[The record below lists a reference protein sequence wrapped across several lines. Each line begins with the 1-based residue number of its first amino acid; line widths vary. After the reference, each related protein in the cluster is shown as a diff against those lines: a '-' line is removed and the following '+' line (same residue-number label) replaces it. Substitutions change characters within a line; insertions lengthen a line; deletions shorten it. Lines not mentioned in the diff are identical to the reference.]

1 MSLLTNLSA
10 GQINAVP
17 MDLDG
22 NKAKIIKAVELAVE
36 NGCGVVLFPE
46 LSLSGVGCAHLF
58 RVPAFVRKCQAAL
71 ISLVK
76 EMPAGVVVGLGL
88 PILADNGLIY
98 NAYAV
103 IRRGEILGLTVK
115 YLYKHDSPL
124 DDSYRYF
131 ASTTDDVSCTINGK
145 TFYVASR
152 SINCRGFT
160 LGVAYDDWPVGFTD
174 CDVVVIPNAVPF
186 ELGSL
191 EANLKQALELSRE
204 VGAIVVKTNLLGCES
219 GTLIYDGQGIIVK
232 DGKLIAKNSPFSFK
246 RENIVCTS
254 CGITPEE
261 DENDLI
267 VKAISLGLFDWMVK
281 TRSKGFAL
289 SLSGGADSALC
300 AAAVAVGQ
308 ALALEHL
315 GEKKYVKLLRSLN
328 IDVKDVE
335 GDHETYIKKEVMPKV
350 LTTVYQAS
358 KSSGKVTR
366 NAAQKLAACLGST
379 HHELEIAK
387 VVDLYTKLFDKTNRG
402 SSLSWDKDDLT
413 LQNIQARSRLPSI
426 WMFAN
431 RENKLLLSTGNL
443 SEAVVGYCTMDGD
456 TAGGVD
462 PVGGIGKSRI
472 LRINRQIADKGV
484 ALGPDSYIFN
494 IKDMSFVADQEPTA
508 ELRPGGEQKDE
519 KDLMPYVLLDEIRR
533 LFNVELL
540 GPDEIFTKVRAD
552 ERFKDLDDA
561 ALKNDVTRYFRLNA
575 RSQWK
580 RKRFA
585 ASFHIE
591 KDSCDVWSLPI
602 LNDSFNCLL

>member
-10 GQINAVP
+10 GQINTVP

-22 NKAKIIKAVELAVE
+22 NKAKIIKAVEHAVD

-46 LSLSGVGCAHLF
+46 LALSGAGCAHLF
-58 RVPAFVRKCQAAL
+58 RVPAFVRKCHAAL
-71 ISLVK
+71 VSLVK

-115 YLYKHDSPL
+115 YLYKHDNPL
-124 DDSYRYF
+124 DESYRYF
-131 ASTTDDVSCTINGK
+131 ASTTDDVSCTIGGK

-191 EANLKQALELSRE
+191 EANLKQALDLSRE

-232 DGKLIAKNSPFSFK
+232 DGKLVAKNSPFSFK
-246 RENIVCTS
+246 RENIVCTG
-254 CGITPEE
+254 CGIAPDE

-300 AAAVAVGQ
+300 ATAVAVGQ

-328 IDVKDVE
+328 LDVKDVE
-335 GDHETYIKKEVMPKV
+335 GDHEAYIKTEVMPKV

-366 NAAQKLAACLGST
+366 NAAQKLAACLGSI

-387 VVDLYTKLFDKTNRG
+387 AVDVYTKLFDKANLVAA
-402 SSLSWDKDDLT
+402 LSWDKDDLT

-484 ALGPDSYIFN
+484 ALGPDSYVFN

-533 LFNVELL
+533 LFNSELL
-540 GPDEIFTKVRAD
+540 GPDEIYIKVRAD

>member
-10 GQINAVP
+10 GQINTIP
-17 MDLDG
+17 MDLAG
-22 NKAKIIKAVELAVE
+22 NKTKIIKAVELAVDH
-36 NGCGVVLFPE
+36 GCGVVLFPE
-46 LSLSGVGCAHLF
+46 LVLSGAGCAHLF
-58 RVPAFVRKCQAAL
+58 KIPAFVRKCQDCLVAL
-71 ISLVK
+71 TK
-76 EMPAGVVVGLGL
+76 ELPAGAVVGLGL
-88 PILADNGLIY
+88 PLLADNGRIY

-115 YLYKHDSPL
+115 YLYKYDNPL

-131 ASTTDDVSCTINGK
+131 ANTTEDVSCTIEGK

-174 CDVVVIPNAVPF
+174 CDVVVIPNATPF

-191 EANLKQALELSRE
+191 ESNLNQALNLSRDIN
-204 VGAIVVKTNLLGCES
+204 AIVVKTNLLGCES
-219 GTLIYDGQGIIVK
+219 GTLVYDGQGIIAQK
-232 DGKLIAKNSPFSFK
+232 GKLIAKNSPFSFK
-246 RENIVCTS
+246 RENIVCEK
-254 CGITPEE
+254 CGIALDE

-267 VKAISLGLFDWMVK
+267 VKAISLGLFDWMLK

-300 AAAVAVGQ
+300 AVSVAVGQ

-315 GEKKYVKLLRSLN
+315 GDKKYVEILRSLN

-335 GDHETYIKKEVMPKV
+335 GDHETYIKTEVMPKV

-358 KSSGKVTR
+358 KSSGKITR
-366 NAAQKLAACLGST
+366 NAAEKLAACLGST
-379 HHELEIAK
+379 HHELEISKA
-387 VVDLYTKLFDKTNRG
+387 VDLYIKLFDKANDG
-402 SSLSWDKDDLT
+402 PSLSWEKDDLT

-456 TAGGVD
+456 TVGGVD

-472 LRINRQIADKGV
+472 LRINRQIADHGV
-484 ALGPDSYIFN
+484 NLGPSAYIFN
-494 IKDMSFVADQEPTA
+494 IKDLSFVADQEPTA

-519 KDLMPYVLLDEIRR
+519 KDLMPYILLDEIRR
-533 LFNVELL
+533 LFNAEFL
-540 GPDEIFTKVRAD
+540 GPEEIFSKVRAD
-552 ERFKDLDDA
+552 ERFKDLDDDL
-561 ALKNDVTRYFRLNA
+561 LKSDVAKYFRLNA

-585 ASFHIE
+585 SSFHIE
-591 KDSCDVWSLPI
+591 KDSCDMWSLPI

>member
-10 GQINAVP
+10 GQINTVP

-22 NKAKIIKAVELAVE
+22 NKAKIIKAVEHAVD

-46 LSLSGVGCAHLF
+46 LALSGAGCAHLF
-58 RVPAFVRKCQAAL
+58 RVPAFVRKCHAAL
-71 ISLVK
+71 VSLVK

-115 YLYKHDSPL
+115 YLYKHDNPL
-124 DDSYRYF
+124 DESYRYF
-131 ASTTDDVSCTINGK
+131 ASTTDDVSCTIGGK

-191 EANLKQALELSRE
+191 EANLKQALDLSRE

-232 DGKLIAKNSPFSFK
+232 DGKLVAKNSPFSFK
-246 RENIVCTS
+246 RENIVCTG
-254 CGITPEE
+254 CGIAPDE

-300 AAAVAVGQ
+300 AVAVAVGQ

-328 IDVKDVE
+328 LDVKDVE
-335 GDHETYIKKEVMPKV
+335 GDHEAYIKTEVMPKV

-387 VVDLYTKLFDKTNRG
+387 AVDVYTKLFDKANRG
-402 SSLSWDKDDLT
+402 AALSWDKDDLT

-484 ALGPDSYIFN
+484 ALGPDSYVFN

-519 KDLMPYVLLDEIRR
+519 KDLMSYVLLDEIRR
-533 LFNVELL
+533 LFNSELL
-540 GPDEIFTKVRAD
+540 GPDEIYTKVRAD

>member
-1 MSLLTNLSA
+1 MSLLANLSA
-10 GQINAVP
+10 GQINTVP
-17 MDLDG
+17 MDLTG
-22 NKAKIIKAVELAVE
+22 NKVKIIKAVELAVE
-36 NGCGVVLFPE
+36 SGCGVVLFPE
-46 LSLSGVGCAHLF
+46 LVLSGAGCAHLF
-58 RVPAFVRKCQAAL
+58 KIPAFVRKCQDCL
-71 ISLVK
+71 IELTK
-76 EMPAGVVVGLGL
+76 ELPSGVVVGLGL
-88 PILADNGLIY
+88 PVLADNGLIY

-115 YLYKHDSPL
+115 YLYKHDNPL

-131 ASTTDDVSCTINGK
+131 ATTTEDVACTIEGK

-174 CDVVVIPNAVPF
+174 CDVVVIPNAAPF

-191 EANLKQALELSRE
+191 ESNLNQALDLSRE
-204 VGAIVVKTNLLGCES
+204 INAIVVKTNLSGCES

-232 DGKLIAKNSPFSFK
+232 DGKVIAKNSPFSFK
-246 RENIVCTS
+246 RENIVCEK
-254 CGITPEE
+254 CGIAPDE

-300 AAAVAVGQ
+300 ATVVAIGQ

-315 GEKKYVKLLRSLN
+315 GGKKYVEILRSLN
-328 IDVKDVE
+328 IDVKDVQ
-335 GDHETYIKKEVMPKV
+335 GDHETYIKTEVMPKV

-358 KSSGKVTR
+358 KSSGKITR
-366 NAAQKLAACLGST
+366 NAAEKLAACLGST
-379 HHELEIAK
+379 HHEILIAK
-387 VVDLYTKLFDKTNRG
+387 AVDVYTKLFDKANRG
-402 SSLSWDKDDLT
+402 ASLSWDKDDLT

-472 LRINRQIADKGV
+472 LRINRQIADHGV
-484 ALGPDSYIFN
+484 NLGPDSYVFN

-519 KDLMPYVLLDEIRR
+519 KDLMPYVLLDEIRM
-533 LFNVELL
+533 LFNSELL
-540 GPDEIFTKVRAD
+540 GPDEIFVKVRAD
-552 ERFKDLDDA
+552 ERFKDLDDDT
-561 ALKNDVTRYFRLNA
+561 LKNDVTRYFRLNA

-591 KDSCDVWSLPI
+591 KDSCDMWSLPI

>member
-10 GQINAVP
+10 GQINTVP

-22 NKAKIIKAVELAVE
+22 NKAKIIKAVEHAVD

-46 LSLSGVGCAHLF
+46 LALSGAGCAHLF
-58 RVPAFVRKCQAAL
+58 RVPAFVRKCHAAL
-71 ISLVK
+71 VSLVK

-115 YLYKHDSPL
+115 YLYKHDNPL
-124 DDSYRYF
+124 DESYRYF
-131 ASTTDDVSCTINGK
+131 ASTTDDVSCTIGGK

-191 EANLKQALELSRE
+191 EANLKQALDLSRE

-232 DGKLIAKNSPFSFK
+232 DGKLVAKNSPFSFK
-246 RENIVCTS
+246 RENIVCTG
-254 CGITPEE
+254 CGIAPDE

-300 AAAVAVGQ
+300 AVAVAVGQ

-328 IDVKDVE
+328 LDVKDVE
-335 GDHETYIKKEVMPKV
+335 GDHEAYIKTEVMPKV

-387 VVDLYTKLFDKTNRG
+387 AVDVYTKLFDKANRG
-402 SSLSWDKDDLT
+402 AALSWNKDDLT

-484 ALGPDSYIFN
+484 ALGPDSYVFN

-533 LFNVELL
+533 LFNSELL
-540 GPDEIFTKVRAD
+540 GPDEIYTKVRAD